1 MRPHCAV
8 FVDVGYLL
16 SAAATLVTGTS
27 LRRAV
32 HVDTACLIR
41 GLISQAENASALPLL
56 RLHWYDAG
64 ALRGGLPDA
73 AQEDIGLMPRVKLRL
88 GRLSHQGDQK
98 GVDLRIG
105 LDLATHGRN
114 RVVDVVYLVS
124 GDDDLTE
131 AVEEAQQ
138 HGLQVIVLGVPTVD
152 GRPHGVARHLQQA
165 VDGLELIE
173 RAVID
178 GAVRPAGIPE
188 TLPKAGRTDTDAL
201 ARGDGPPPVATPKP
215 PLPTMP
221 PRPASPGVDRGPSAP
236 KPAPPPA
243 PRTPVTSAATA
254 TATATASVAWSSE
267 GGGSLQ
273 GGNESAPPE
282 LIEQVVAQVV
292 SGWRASAKPN
302 DLAQLRQDR
311 PMIPN
316 ELDRALLLDL
326 SSRIGD
332 YYLEDSVRHDL
343 RRTFWEAVDRLS

>member
-32 HVDTACLIR
+32 HVDMAGLIR
-41 GLISQAENASALPLL
+41 GLISQAENASGLPLL

-64 ALRGGLPDA
+64 ALKGGLPDT

-178 GAVRPAGIPE
+178 QAVRPAGIPE
-188 TLPKAGRTDTDAL
+188 ILPRAGRSDAE
-201 ARGDGPPPVATPKP
+201 ASTRSDGPHPVATPKP
-215 PLPTMP
+215 PLPTML

-236 KPAPPPA
+236 KPSPPLT
-243 PRTPVTSAATA
+243 PRSTVKP
-254 TATATASVAWSSE
+254 TATASVAWSSE

-273 GGNESAPPE
+273 GGNDSAPPE
-282 LIEQVVAQVV
+282 LIEEVVAQVV

-316 ELDRALLLDL
+316 ELNRALLLDL

-343 RRTFWEAVDRLS
+343 RRAFWDAVDRLS